1 MIRCEHF
8 IGCKIAPN
16 SFCQPDYPAM
26 YSLFSSLF
34 FLLDDDLFDPDK
46 LLQCPYDSNHKIRA
60 CRLPYHL
67 IKCKKNNPQLA
78 SELWTCPFNAR
89 HLMPKHELS
98 GHMSTCVDRCSVNTD
113 YAVTDETQGK
123 FQNPVSTWT
132 IPTCEEDWD
141 QEEVESGSSATPFVW
156 GISTS
161 QLSQDRAEPAMTHSL
176 TSSVRAPRI
185 LPWKLGV

>member
-1 MIRCEHF
+1 MRMRSRFVQFQSVIHLFVPLNRF
-8 IGCKIAPN
+8 
-16 SFCQPDYPAM
+16 SFRPAAFVQNKEGM
-26 YSLFSSLF
+26 SSTRTKSNGRDSLPEPKPKVPLRRWEEEQ
-34 FLLDDDLFDPDK
+34 DDDLFDPDK

-113 YAVTDETQGK
+113 YGKALYDFVTDSMVQH
-123 FQNPVSTWT
+123 F
-132 IPTCEEDWD
+132 CL
-141 QEEVESGSSATPFVW
+141 TP
-156 GISTS
+156 
-161 QLSQDRAEPAMTHSL
+161 E
-176 TSSVRAPRI
+176 
-185 LPWKLGV
+185 KLIYMSFSD